1 MTTYSPNQLASLAY
15 QAGFRGSALTTAVA
29 VAMAESSGNPGA
41 YNPEKQAGTKAGGG
55 SYGLWQI
62 YLTAHPEFRGVNL
75 YDPLVNAKAAY
86 SVYRAAGNKFTPWS
100 TYNQGIA
107 ARYAQ
112 GLTSLNPASGKVI
125 QPLQPKPVVK
135 PATTSGGGFPI
146 QTTAAAG
153 GGVSTGGGSSLVS
166 VNLLPPAVNAF
177 LGSSDFPMTI
187 ALLGIG
193 VILIITGFMMLVGAS
208 AQNFVSQQRTIQSS
222 AIRIVRSAQSGGEG
236 A

>member
-1 MTTYSPNQLASLAY
+1 MATYSPNQLASLAY

-29 VAMAESSGNPGA
+29 VAMAESAGNPGA

-75 YDPLVNAKAAY
+75 YDPLQNAKAAY

-112 GLTSLNPASGKVI
+112 SLTSLNPAAGGSFQAPQRQPVSGS
-125 QPLQPKPVVK
+125 QFPVQTIAV
-135 PATTSGGGFPI
+135 SGGGGSAP
-146 QTTAAAG
+146 APS
-153 GGVSTGGGSSLVS
+153 GGVGSSLVS
-166 VNLLPPAVNAF
+166 VNLLPPAVNTF
-177 LGSSDFPMTI
+177 LSSSDFPLTV
-187 ALLGIG
+187 ALIGIG
-193 VILIITGFMMLVGAS
+193 TILVIAGFMMLVGAS